1 MTSILE
7 WPGVWFGLLFS
18 PEKTAKQLKSERP
31 GLVDGLVSFGLL
43 NFILGILMFL
53 VALALSFF
61 LSSAMSSF
69 ASSWAAGGLVIMLA
83 VFFGVL
89 VIAYPIIALIGLLIV
104 AAFFKLASV
113 ILKGRSSYSELCGM
127 IGVVGSVY
135 YIVMVALIL
144 LIYVP
149 MVGAVILLG
158 GSLSVALALA
168 YALMGVAYL
177 ITMPFLQMV
186 MALFFDLLADIEKVS
201 IYRSGAMTGL
211 AFGIVMFLLM
221 LAFAAMMFL
230 MGSMM
235 GGYQNS
241 GYRSYN

>member
-1 MTSILE
+1 MTNLLE

-18 PEKTAKQLKSERP
+18 PEKTAKQLKSHRP

-53 VALALSFF
+53 VATALSLFVGSA
-61 LSSAMSSF
+61 LSSFSP
-69 ASSWAAGGLVIMLA
+69 SWAA
-83 VFFGVL
+83 GVL
-89 VIAYPIIALIGLLIV
+89 VIAYPIIALVGLLII

-158 GSLSVALALA
+158 GNISVALALA

-201 IYRSGAMTGL
+201 LYRSGAMTGL